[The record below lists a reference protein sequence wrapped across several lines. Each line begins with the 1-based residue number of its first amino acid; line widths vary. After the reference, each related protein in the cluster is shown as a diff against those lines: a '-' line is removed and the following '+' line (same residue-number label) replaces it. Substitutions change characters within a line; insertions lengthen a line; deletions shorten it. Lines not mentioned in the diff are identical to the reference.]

1 MTTVNTNLLDAF
13 NRHINA
19 EFYSSYLY
27 LSMSTYCDS
36 IDLPGFAH
44 WMRVQSE
51 EEYTHAMKFIDY
63 LEDRDS
69 RVSLLPIEQP
79 PIEFDSVEDV
89 MRQTLAHEQ
98 HVTGL
103 INELY
108 GAAASAGDYATQ
120 IMLQWFVTEQIEE
133 EKTARDVIAALDMVK
148 GRSDALLL
156 LDREMG
162 ARPAASPIA
171 TDTSTAA

>member
-1 MTTVNTNLLDAF
+1 MTTLNTSLLNAF
-13 NRHINA
+13 NRHVNA

-27 LSMSTYCDS
+27 LSMSAYCES
-36 IDLPGFAH
+36 VDLPGFAH
-44 WMRVQSE
+44 WMRVQSA

-69 RVSLLPIEQP
+69 RVTLLPIEQP

-108 GAAASAGDYATQ
+108 GEAVSAGDYATQ

-133 EKTARDVIAALDMVK
+133 EKTARDVIAALEMVA

-171 TDTSTAA
+171 TEVAA

>member
-1 MTTVNTNLLDAF
+1 MAVSAALQEAF

-44 WMRVQSE
+44 WMRVQSQ
-51 EEYTHAMKFIDY
+51 EEYDHAMRLLTY
-63 LEDRDS
+63 LEDRDG
-69 RVSLLPIEQP
+69 RVTLLPIEQP
-79 PIEFDSVEDV
+79 PIEFDAVEDV
-89 MRQTLAHEQ
+89 MRQTLEHEQ
-98 HVTGL
+98 HVSHL
-103 INELY
+103 INQLY
-108 GAAASAGDYATQ
+108 AVAAESADFASQ
-120 IMLQWFVTEQIEE
+120 VMLQWFVNEQVEE
-133 EKTARDVIAALDMVK
+133 EKTARDVIASLNKVA

-162 ARPAASPIA
+162 ARTLASAAA
-171 TDTSTAA
+171 

>member
-1 MTTVNTNLLDAF
+1 MAISATVQNAF

-27 LSMSTYCDS
+27 LSMSTFCES

-44 WMRVQSE
+44 WMRVQSR
-51 EEYTHAMKFIDY
+51 EEYDHAMRLVNY
-63 LEDRDS
+63 LEDRDG
-69 RVSLLPIEQP
+69 RVTLLPIEQP
-79 PIEFDSVEDV
+79 PIEFDSVEAV

-98 HVTGL
+98 HVTVL
-103 INELY
+103 INDLY
-108 GAAASAGDYATQ
+108 GEAVNAGDYATQ
-120 IMLQWFVTEQIEE
+120 IMLQWFVNEQVEE
-133 EKTARDVIAALDMVK
+133 EKTARDAIAALEMV
-148 GRSDALLL
+148 GGQSDALLL

-171 TDTSTAA
+171 TTA

>member
-1 MTTVNTNLLDAF
+1 MPVDSTLQNAI

-19 EFYSSYLY
+19 EIYSSYLY
-27 LSMSTYCDS
+27 LSMSTYCES
-36 IDLPGFAH
+36 MDLPGFAH
-44 WMRVQSE
+44 WMRVQSQ
-51 EEYTHAMKFIDY
+51 EEYTHAMKFVTY

-69 RVSLLPIEQP
+69 RVTLLPVEQP
-79 PIEFDSVEDV
+79 PVEFDSVEDV

-98 HVTGL
+98 HVSEL
-103 INELY
+103 INDLY
-108 GAAASAGDYATQ
+108 GVAVGANDYASQ
-120 IMLQWFVTEQIEE
+120 IMLQWFITEQVEE
-133 EKTARDVIAALDMVK
+133 EKTARDVIAALEMVK

-171 TDTSTAA
+171 TEAAVSA

>member
-1 MTTVNTNLLDAF
+1 MPIDSTLQDAI

-19 EFYSSYLY
+19 EMYSSYLY
-27 LSMSTYCDS
+27 LSMATYCES

-44 WMRVQSE
+44 WMRIQSQ
-51 EEYTHAMKFIDY
+51 EEYTHAMKLVGY

-69 RVSLLPIEQP
+69 RVTLLPIEQP
-79 PIEFDSVEDV
+79 PVEFDSVEDI

-98 HVTGL
+98 HVSQL
-103 INELY
+103 INDLY
-108 GAAASAGDYATQ
+108 GVAVKSNDYASQ
-120 IMLQWFVTEQIEE
+120 IMLQWFISEQVEE

-156 LDREMG
+156 LDREMS

-171 TDTSTAA
+171 AQTPA

>member
-1 MTTVNTNLLDAF
+1 MAVSAALQEAF

-44 WMRVQSE
+44 WMRIQSQ
-51 EEYTHAMKFIDY
+51 EEYDHAIRLLTY
-63 LEDRDS
+63 LEDRDG
-69 RVSLLPIEQP
+69 RVTLLPIGQP
-79 PIEFDSVEDV
+79 PIEFNSVEDV
-89 MRQTLAHEQ
+89 MRQTLEHEQ
-98 HVTGL
+98 HVSQL

-108 GAAASAGDYATQ
+108 AVAAESSDFASQ
-120 IMLQWFVTEQIEE
+120 VMLQWFVNEQVEE
-133 EKTARDVIAALDMVK
+133 EKTARDVIASLDKVA

-162 ARPAASPIA
+162 ARTPAPAAA
-171 TDTSTAA
+171 

>member
-1 MTTVNTNLLDAF
+1 MSVSACLQEAF
-13 NRHINA
+13 NHHINA

-44 WMRVQSE
+44 WMRIQSQ
-51 EEYTHAMKFIDY
+51 EEYDHAMRLLSY
-63 LEDRDS
+63 LEDRDG
-69 RVSLLPIEQP
+69 RVALLPIEQP

-89 MRQTLAHEQ
+89 MRQTLSHEQ
-98 HVTGL
+98 HVSLL
-103 INELY
+103 INQLY
-108 GAAASAGDYATQ
+108 AAAAEAGDFASQ
-120 IMLQWFVTEQIEE
+120 VMLQWFVNEQVEE
-133 EKTARDVIAALDMVK
+133 EKTAREVIAALDKVA

-162 ARPAASPIA
+162 ARTPPPAGNA
-171 TDTSTAA
+171 

>member
-1 MTTVNTNLLDAF
+1 MPVDPNLQNAI

-19 EFYSSYLY
+19 EIYSSYLY

-44 WMRVQSE
+44 WMRIQSQ
-51 EEYTHAMKFIDY
+51 EEYTHAMKFVNY
-63 LEDRDS
+63 LQDRDS
-69 RVSLLPIEQP
+69 RVTLLPIDQP
-79 PIEFDSVEDV
+79 PIEFDSVEDI

-98 HVTGL
+98 HVSKL
-103 INELY
+103 INDLY
-108 GAAASAGDYATQ
+108 GVAVQANDYASQ
-120 IMLQWFVTEQIEE
+120 IMLQWFVSEQVEE
-133 EKTARDVIAALDMVK
+133 EKTARDVIAALEMVK

-171 TDTSTAA
+171 MTTTPA

>member
-1 MTTVNTNLLDAF
+1 MAVSANVQDAF

-36 IDLPGFAH
+36 IDLPGFAR
-44 WMRVQSE
+44 WMRIQSQ
-51 EEYTHAMKFIDY
+51 EEYDHAMRLLTY
-63 LEDRDS
+63 LEDRDG
-69 RVSLLPIEQP
+69 RVTLLPIGQP

-89 MRQTLAHEQ
+89 MRQTLSHEQ
-98 HVTGL
+98 HVSVL
-103 INELY
+103 INQLY
-108 GAAASAGDYATQ
+108 SAAAADGDFASQ
-120 IMLQWFVTEQIEE
+120 VMLQWFVNEQVEE
-133 EKTARDVIAALDMVK
+133 EKAARDVIASLDKVA

-162 ARPAASPIA
+162 ARTPNP
-171 TDTSTAA
+171 STNA

>member
-1 MTTVNTNLLDAF
+1 MAVAAAVQDAF

-27 LSMSTYCDS
+27 LSMSTFCES

-44 WMRVQSE
+44 WMRLQSR
-51 EEYTHAMKFIDY
+51 EEYSHAMRLLSYI
-63 LEDRDS
+63 EDRDG
-69 RVSLLPIEQP
+69 RVTLLPIDQP

-89 MRQTLAHEQ
+89 MRQTLSHEQ
-98 HVTGL
+98 HVTAL
-103 INELY
+103 INRLHE
-108 GAAASAGDYATQ
+108 AAADAGDVASQ
-120 IMLQWFVTEQIEE
+120 VMLQWFINEQVEE
-133 EKTARDVIAALDMVK
+133 EKTARAVIAALDKVA

-162 ARPAASPIA
+162 ARTPAA
-171 TDTSTAA
+171 AAA

>member
-1 MTTVNTNLLDAF
+1 MAVSTALQEAF

-44 WMRVQSE
+44 WMRVQSQ
-51 EEYTHAMKFIDY
+51 EEYDHAMRLLTY
-63 LEDRDS
+63 LEDRDG
-69 RVSLLPIEQP
+69 RVTLLPIEQP
-79 PIEFDSVEDV
+79 PNQFDSVEDV
-89 MRQTLAHEQ
+89 MRQTLSHEQ
-98 HVTGL
+98 HVSQL
-103 INELY
+103 INQLY
-108 GAAASAGDYATQ
+108 AVAAESSDFASQ
-120 IMLQWFVTEQIEE
+120 VMLQWFVNEQVEE
-133 EKTARDVIAALDMVK
+133 EKTARDVIASLDKVS

-162 ARPAASPIA
+162 ARTPAPAAA
-171 TDTSTAA
+171 

>member
-1 MTTVNTNLLDAF
+1 MPIDTTLQEAI

-19 EFYSSYLY
+19 EIYSSYLY
-27 LSMSTYCDS
+27 LSMSAYCDS

-44 WMRVQSE
+44 WMRIQSQ
-51 EEYTHAMKFIDY
+51 EEYTHAMKFVDH
-63 LEDRDS
+63 LQDRDA
-69 RVSLLPIEQP
+69 RVTLLPIEQP
-79 PIEFDSVEDV
+79 PVEFDSVEDV
-89 MRQTLAHEQ
+89 MRQTLGHEQ
-98 HVTGL
+98 HVSQL

-108 GAAASAGDYATQ
+108 GVAISVNDYAFQ
-120 IMLQWFVTEQIEE
+120 IMLQWFVTEQVEE

-171 TDTSTAA
+171 TEIGLQA

>member
-1 MTTVNTNLLDAF
+1 MAVAAAVQDAF

-27 LSMSTYCDS
+27 LSMSTFCES

-44 WMRVQSE
+44 WMRLQSR
-51 EEYTHAMKFIDY
+51 EEYSHAMRLLSYI
-63 LEDRDS
+63 EDRDG
-69 RVSLLPIEQP
+69 RVTLLPIDQP

-89 MRQTLAHEQ
+89 MRQTLSHEQ
-98 HVTGL
+98 HVTAL
-103 INELY
+103 INRLHE
-108 GAAASAGDYATQ
+108 AAAGAGDVASQ
-120 IMLQWFVTEQIEE
+120 VMLQWFINEQVEE
-133 EKTARDVIAALDMVK
+133 EKTARAVIAALDKVA

-162 ARPAASPIA
+162 ARTPSAAV
-171 TDTSTAA
+171 

>member
-1 MTTVNTNLLDAF
+1 MAVSASVQDAF

-44 WMRVQSE
+44 WMRVQSQ
-51 EEYTHAMKFIDY
+51 EEYDHAMRLLTY
-63 LEDRDS
+63 LEDRDG
-69 RVSLLPIEQP
+69 RVTLLPIEQP
-79 PIEFDSVEDV
+79 PIEFDSVDDV
-89 MRQTLAHEQ
+89 MRQTLSHEQ
-98 HVTGL
+98 HVSVL
-103 INELY
+103 INQLY
-108 GAAASAGDYATQ
+108 AAAAESGDFASQ
-120 IMLQWFVTEQIEE
+120 VMLQWFVNEQVEE
-133 EKTARDVIAALDMVK
+133 EKTARDVIAALDKVA

-162 ARPAASPIA
+162 ARTLAAP
-171 TDTSTAA
+171 TAA

>member
-1 MTTVNTNLLDAF
+1 MATLNTNLLDSF

-27 LSMSTYCDS
+27 LSMSTYCES
-36 IDLPGFAH
+36 VDLPGFAH
-44 WMRVQSE
+44 WMRIQSQ
-51 EEYTHAMKFIDY
+51 EEYTHATKLIDY
-63 LEDRDS
+63 VEDRDA
-69 RVSLLPIEQP
+69 RVTLLPIEQP

-98 HVTGL
+98 HVTSL

-108 GAAASAGDYATQ
+108 EAATGAGDYATQ
-120 IMLQWFVTEQIEE
+120 IMLQWFITEQIEE
-133 EKTARDVIAALDMVK
+133 EKTARDVIAALEMVS

-156 LDREMG
+156 LDRDMG

-171 TDTSTAA
+171 TTA

>member
-1 MTTVNTNLLDAF
+1 MAVAVAVQDAF

-27 LSMSTYCDS
+27 LSMSTFCES

-44 WMRVQSE
+44 WMRLQSR
-51 EEYTHAMKFIDY
+51 EEYSHAMRLLSYI
-63 LEDRDS
+63 EDRDG
-69 RVSLLPIEQP
+69 RVTLLPIDQP

-89 MRQTLAHEQ
+89 MRQTLSHEQ
-98 HVTGL
+98 HVTAL
-103 INELY
+103 INRLHE
-108 GAAASAGDYATQ
+108 AAAGDVASQ
-120 IMLQWFVTEQIEE
+120 VMLQWFINEQVEE
-133 EKTARDVIAALDMVK
+133 EKTARAVIAALDKVA

-162 ARPAASPIA
+162 ARTPAA
-171 TDTSTAA
+171 AA

>member
-1 MTTVNTNLLDAF
+1 MAVSATLQEAF

-44 WMRVQSE
+44 WMRIQSQ
-51 EEYTHAMKFIDY
+51 EEYDHAIRLLTY
-63 LEDRDS
+63 LEDRDG
-69 RVSLLPIEQP
+69 RVTLLPIEQP

-89 MRQTLAHEQ
+89 MRQTLEHEQ
-98 HVTGL
+98 HVSQL
-103 INELY
+103 INQLY
-108 GAAASAGDYATQ
+108 AVAAESADFASQ
-120 IMLQWFVTEQIEE
+120 VMLQWFVNEQVEE
-133 EKTARDVIAALDMVK
+133 EKTARDVIASLDKVA

-162 ARPAASPIA
+162 ARTLAPAAA
-171 TDTSTAA
+171 

>member
-1 MTTVNTNLLDAF
+1 MAVAAAVQDAF

-27 LSMSTYCDS
+27 LSMSTFCES

-44 WMRVQSE
+44 WMRLQSR
-51 EEYTHAMKFIDY
+51 EEYSHAMRLLSYI
-63 LEDRDS
+63 EDRDG
-69 RVSLLPIEQP
+69 RVTLLPIDQP

-89 MRQTLAHEQ
+89 MRQTLSHEQ
-98 HVTGL
+98 HVTAL
-103 INELY
+103 INRLHE
-108 GAAASAGDYATQ
+108 AAAAAGDVASQ
-120 IMLQWFVTEQIEE
+120 VMLQWFINEQVEE
-133 EKTARDVIAALDMVK
+133 EKTARAVIAALDKVA

-162 ARPAASPIA
+162 ARTPSAAA
-171 TDTSTAA
+171 